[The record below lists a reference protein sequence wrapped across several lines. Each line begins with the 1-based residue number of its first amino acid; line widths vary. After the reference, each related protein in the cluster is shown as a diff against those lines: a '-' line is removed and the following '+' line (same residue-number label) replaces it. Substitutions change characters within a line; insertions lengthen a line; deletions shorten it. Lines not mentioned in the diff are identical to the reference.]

1 MAEPVLKGLSVEI
14 EKPKFSQ
21 FLASSVITVTVAK
34 SRAFYLHFDLLI
46 SESDSFSNSLTGRF
60 KEAEEKAIELVDEDP
75 ELFGFFV
82 EYLYRDRSILSREI
96 QHYSEYVTL
105 ARLYAM
111 GERLMAPKF
120 KAYSFCRFAES
131 LRSDTFISD
140 ESVCELLRI
149 ACTEIAER
157 VREDPMRA
165 HIFWYAGTKITKL
178 QKSGMFRQLL
188 CDTPDLGRCLC
199 LWIDKDRPTKA
210 DMPNEL
216 RYEKFAPES
225 EYPLQ
230 GASEATS
237 KAE

>member
-1 MAEPVLKGLSVEI
+1 MLILSR
-14 EKPKFSQ
+14 
-21 FLASSVITVTVAK
+21 FLTSSVVTVTVAK
-34 SRAFYLHFDLLI
+34 SRAFYLHFDLLVAK
-46 SESDSFSNSLTGRF
+46 SDRFSNSLTGRF
-60 KEAEEKAIELVDEDP
+60 KEAKEKAIELVDEDP
-75 ELFGFFV
+75 ELFGFFA

-111 GERLMAPKF
+111 GERLVAPKF
-120 KAYSFCRFAES
+120 KAYSLWRFVQS
-131 LRSDTFISD
+131 LSSDTFISN

-157 VREDPMRA
+157 AREDPMRA
-165 HIFWYAGTKITKL
+165 YIFWYAGAKISKL
-178 QKSGMFRQLL
+178 QKSDMFRQLL
-188 CDTPDLGRCLC
+188 CDTPDLGRHLC
-199 LWIDKDRPTKA
+199 LWIDKSKPAKA

-216 RYEKFAPES
+216 QYQKFAPES

-230 GASEATS
+230 DASEAAP

>member
-120 KAYSFCRFAES
+120 KAYSFWRFAES

-165 HIFWYAGTKITKL
+165 HIFW
-178 QKSGMFRQLL
+178 
-188 CDTPDLGRCLC
+188 CLC

>member
-1 MAEPVLKGLSVEI
+1 LSR
-14 EKPKFSQ
+14 
-21 FLASSVITVTVAK
+21 FLTSSVVTVTVAK

-46 SESDSFSNSLTGRF
+46 AESERFSNSLTGKF

-75 ELFGFFV
+75 ELFGFFIK
-82 EYLYRDRSILSREI
+82 YLYHNRSLLSREI

-105 ARLYAM
+105 ARLYAI

-120 KAYSFCRFAES
+120 KAYSFWRFVQS
-131 LRSDTFISD
+131 LSSDTFISD
-140 ESVCELLRI
+140 ESVCKLLRI

-157 VREDPMRA
+157 AREDPMRA
-165 HIFWYAGTKITKL
+165 YIFWYAGAKISKL

-188 CDTPDLGRCLC
+188 CDNPDLGRYLC
-199 LWIDKDRPTKA
+199 LWIGESKPAKA

-216 RYEKFAPES
+216 RYQKFAPES
-225 EYPLQ
+225 EYPMQ
-230 GASEATS
+230 GASKAAP

>member
-1 MAEPVLKGLSVEI
+1 MLISCR
-14 EKPKFSQ
+14 
-21 FLASSVITVTVAK
+21 FLTSSVITVTIAK
-34 SRAFYLHFDLLI
+34 SKTFYLHFDLLI
-46 SESDSFSNSLTGRF
+46 TESDRFSNSLTGRF
-60 KEAEEKAIELVDEDP
+60 KEAEENAVELVDEDP

-120 KAYSFCRFAES
+120 KAYSFWRFAQS
-131 LRSDTFISD
+131 LSSGTSISD

-157 VREDPMRA
+157 VKEDPMRA
-165 HIFWYAGTKITKL
+165 HIFWYAGANITTL
-178 QKSGMFRQLL
+178 QKSDMFHQLL
-188 CDTPDLGRCLC
+188 CDTPDLGRYLC
-199 LWIDKDRPTKA
+199 LWVGQGKPAKPE
-210 DMPNEL
+210 MPNEL
-216 RYEKFAPES
+216 RYQEFAPES
-225 EYPLQ
+225 EYSLQ
-230 GASEATS
+230 RASGAAP